1 MNDLLSELLE
11 APPSA
16 IPAIPAIR
24 PNPEAAGIAESQESQ
39 APSPAVDLD
48 QVRARLMVLAE
59 DEYLPPELVQSI
71 SSADLQACVDSSELE
86 LRGFLHSVRRQR
98 SIGEGQRPY
107 EYTAA
112 AYCEGC
118 GPVWLWEGAPS
129 LVKACPWCFRKKA
142 GKRIPRPPVRCADC
156 LHQTPD
162 PINPR
167 DGIGTCAIG
176 ACQHEALFPQME
188 RSCGDWARAHQEPP
202 A

>member
-24 PNPEAAGIAESQESQ
+24 PSPEAPGIAESQESQ
-39 APSPAVDLD
+39 APSPSVDLD

-59 DEYLPPELVQSI
+59 DECLPPELVQSI
-71 SSADLQACVDSSELE
+71 SSADLQACADSSEPE

-98 SIGEGQRPY
+98 AIGEGQRPH
-107 EYTAA
+107 EYTAP

-129 LVKACPWCFRKKA
+129 PAKACPWCFRRKA
-142 GKRIPRPPVRCADC
+142 GKRIPRPPVACRACA
-156 LHQTPD
+156 HFQPD
-162 PINPR
+162 SMNPR
-167 DGIGTCAIG
+167 DGIGTCGIG
-176 ACQHEALFPQME
+176 AKL
-188 RSCGDWARAHQEPP
+188 RAPLYPGLPRTCAGWVQRG
-202 A
+202 